1 MKIAIA
7 QINTPVGDLEGTC
20 ERMLSFA
27 GSAVEQGAE
36 LVVFPMA
43 ALMGPLPVDYPNR
56 EGLQLDLAS
65 ALERLARSLPCPC
78 LVPVVGQMDG
88 EAYHEVMLV
97 RDGKATPL
105 RMGAY
110 AQYGEGGS
118 SGIDAMRPVP
128 TFELDGHLFALA
140 QTYDDL
146 DDLVDTSFAADVV
159 VFVSDYAYALDDA
172 GSALGAAL
180 KESRFRSDALALDA
194 WLVAAGSVG
203 GYGLQVY
210 GGASFVLS
218 PEGELAASAPSFE
231 ESLLVAEV
239 RFNKADRAVPGEGW
253 LEQEL
258 YNRSL
263 HLWQALVVGLRDY
276 FEKQGRSGAVLV
288 LNGSLASCLLAALA
302 TDALGPTRVYALL
315 DTSVEEGLQRV
326 ASQIGQALRLQTET
340 CPLDLSIAQD
350 EALRAD
356 LIRAYLAHLARQM
369 ESVPLDY
376 ADKTFLA
383 LEATSTVARTAELLP
398 FGDVYRS
405 DLMELAHLRNTISPI
420 IPAEAFANYEV
431 PQIPGLGKD
440 VDSKEQQLK
449 FVDVVLATHIEWE
462 RSLSDIAARQK
473 DESACEAVLRQ
484 FQATEAARD
493 VSPLCIAASSRPLFT
508 VRAPLGIVWHDH
520 LRSEE
525 ERMAGKRAEDD
536 LAELMRNG
544 LALPTNA
551 RPGISELMKGLQID
565 LKASPEVESVDREGM
580 EGVVGEI
587 LNLLQDLSDGDASGH
602 PPVEGPFG
610 PLTWGSPFSEN

>member
-1 MKIAIA
+1 MKIAVA
-7 QINTPVGDLEGTC
+7 QINTPIADLEGTC
-20 ERMLSFA
+20 ERIVAFA

-56 EGLQLDLAS
+56 EGMQLDLAS
-65 ALERLARSLPCPC
+65 ALDRLARSLPCPC
-78 LVPVVGQMDG
+78 LVPMVGQMEG

-97 RDGKATPL
+97 RDGKAMPL

-110 AQYGEGGS
+110 ARMGGAGA
-118 SGIDAMRPVP
+118 SGTDLVRSVP
-128 TFELDGHLFALA
+128 AFELDGHTFALA

-146 DDLVDTSFAADVV
+146 DDLVDTSYVADVV
-159 VFVSDYAYALDDA
+159 VFISDYAYALDDA

-180 KESRFRSDALALDA
+180 KENRFKADALALDA

-239 RFNKADRAVPGEGW
+239 QFGEAAHASTGMGW
-253 LEQEL
+253 LEPEL

-263 HLWQALVVGLRDY
+263 HLWQTLVVGLHDY
-276 FEKQGRSGAVLV
+276 FEKQGRSNATLV
-288 LNGSLASCLLAALA
+288 LNGGLASCLLAALA

-315 DTSVEEGLQRV
+315 DTSVDEESQRV
-326 ASQIGQALRLQTET
+326 ATKIGRALRLQIET
-340 CPLDLSIAQD
+340 CPIDLSASED
-350 EALRAD
+350 AALQEDLVRAC
-356 LIRAYLAHLARQM
+356 LAHLARHT

-383 LEATSTVARTAELLP
+383 LEATSSVARTAELLP
-398 FGDVYRS
+398 FGDIYRT
-405 DLMELAHLRNTISPI
+405 DLMELAHMRNTISPI
-420 IPAEAFANYEV
+420 IPAEAFSNFEV
-431 PQIPGLGKD
+431 PKIPGLGKETE
-440 VDSKEQQLK
+440 SKEQQLR
-449 FVDVVLATHIEWE
+449 FVDVVLATYIEWE
-462 RSLSDIAARQK
+462 RSLSDIVARQK
-473 DESACEAVLRQ
+473 DELACEAVLRR

-508 VRAPLGIVWHDH
+508 VRAPLGIVWHDR

-525 ERMAGKRAEDD
+525 ERRAGRKAEDE
-536 LAELMRNG
+536 LAELMRG
-544 LALPTNA
+544 GFASSEDA
-551 RPGISELMKGLQID
+551 RPGISDLMKGLEID
-565 LKASPEVESVDREGM
+565 LKASPDLEGVNREGM
-580 EGVVGEI
+580 EGVIGEI
-587 LNLLQDLSDGDASGH
+587 LGLLQDLSNGDADGH
-602 PPVEGPFG
+602 PPAEGPFG